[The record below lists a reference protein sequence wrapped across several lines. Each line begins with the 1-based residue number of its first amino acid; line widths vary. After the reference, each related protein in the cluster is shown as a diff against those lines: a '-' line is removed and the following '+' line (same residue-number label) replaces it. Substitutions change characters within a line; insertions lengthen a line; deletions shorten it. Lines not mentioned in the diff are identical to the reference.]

1 MASMKEFKYAT
12 FAGGCFW
19 CMVQPFERLDGV
31 HEVIVG
37 YTGGYKEDPTYME
50 VSMGNT
56 GHFEA
61 VRIKYDPSAV
71 SYEKLLATFWKQ
83 IDPTDPVGQFADKG
97 LQYRSVIF
105 YQDEEQR
112 VLAEASKEEISKS
125 GRFNAPIAVKI
136 LEASLFYPAEEYHQN
151 YHKKNPEQYRR
162 YKYGSGR
169 AKYLEK
175 TWGGSGNAAD
185 LPIIVRR

>member
-1 MASMKEFKYAT
+1 MTDNEKLRTAT

-31 HEVIVG
+31 YEVLSG
-37 YTGGYKEDPTYME
+37 YMGGYKENPTYTQ

-61 VRIKYDPSAV
+61 VRIKYDPSV
-71 SYEKLLATFWKQ
+71 ISYDKLLATFWRQ

-97 LQYRSVIF
+97 LQYRTAIF

-112 VLAEASKEEISKS
+112 MLAEASKAEIEKS
-125 GRFNAPIAVKI
+125 GRFGAPIAVKI
-136 LEASLFYPAEEYHQN
+136 LEASIFYPAEEYHQD
-151 YHKKNPEQYRR
+151 YHKKNPDQYRR
-162 YKYGSGR
+162 YKFGSGR
-169 AKYLEK
+169 AGYLEQ
-175 TWGGSGNAAD
+175 TWGGGK
-185 LPIIVRR
+185 LHE

>member
-1 MASMKEFKYAT
+1 MIDTTDHERFKTAA

-31 HEVIVG
+31 HEVLTG
-37 YTGGYKEDPTYME
+37 YIGGYKENPTYMQ

-61 VRIKYDPSAV
+61 VQIKYDPSVV
-71 SYEKLLATFWKQ
+71 SYDRLLSTFWRQ

-97 LQYRSVIF
+97 LQYRTAIF

-112 VLAEASKEEISKS
+112 LLAEASKAKLEDS
-125 GRFNAPIAVKI
+125 GRFGAPIAVKI
-136 LEASLFYPAEEYHQN
+136 LEASRFYPAEEYHQD
-151 YHKKNPEQYRR
+151 YHKKNPDQYRR

-169 AKYLEK
+169 AKYLEE
-175 TWGGSGNAAD
+175 TWEGGQ
-185 LPIIVRR
+185 LHE